1 MSSRSAP
8 TKTQTTPATPAPRAA
23 ERIRA
28 SAREL
33 FYREGIRAVGV
44 DEIVSRAGVTKP
56 SLYRAFPSKDDLA
69 AAYLSDYDREF
80 WPRFENPG
88 GKRHADARAQV
99 LAYIADL
106 ARRAV
111 QDGYRG
117 CGLSNAAV
125 EYPGHSHPARRVAET
140 HKRALRQRLRELAAE
155 MGARDPR
162 VLGDGLMLLIEGVY
176 VTGQQSAAGPAQSA
190 LAVATALIDASIAR
204 PARGRPKVRHR

>member
-1 MSSRSAP
+1 MSRHAAP
-8 TKTQTTPATPAPRAA
+8 TKKQTTSAPAQPPRAA

-69 AAYLSDYDREF
+69 AAYLADYDREF
-80 WPRFENPG
+80 WPRFEKPG
-88 GKRHADARAQV
+88 GKACADARAQV
-99 LAYIADL
+99 LAYISEL
-106 ARRAV
+106 SGRAV
-111 QDGYRG
+111 KDGYRG

-125 EYPGHSHPARRVAET
+125 EYPGHSHPARLVAET
-140 HKRALRQRLRELAAE
+140 HKKALRQRLRELAAE

-162 VLGDGLMLLIEGVY
+162 LLGDALMLLIEGVY
-176 VTGQQSAAGPAQSA
+176 VTGQQSAGGPAQSA
-190 LAVATALIDASIAR
+190 LKAAIALIDACVAK
-204 PARGRPKVRHR
+204 PARKI

>member
-1 MSSRSAP
+1 M
-8 TKTQTTPATPAPRAA
+8 QTTPAPTQPRAA

-44 DEIVSRAGVTKP
+44 DEIVNRAGVTKP

-80 WPRFENPG
+80 WPRFEKPG
-88 GKRHADARAQV
+88 GKNQPNARAQV
-99 LAYIADL
+99 LAYIREL
-106 ARRAV
+106 ASRAV
-111 QDGYRG
+111 LDGYRG

-125 EYPGHSHPARRVAET
+125 EYPGHTHPARLVAET
-140 HKRALRQRLRELAAE
+140 HKKALRQRLRELAAE

-162 VLGDGLMLLIEGVY
+162 MLGDGLMLLIEGVY
-176 VTGQQSAAGPAQSA
+176 VTGQQSASGPAQSA
-190 LAVATALIDASIAR
+190 LAVATALIDACVAK
-204 PARGRPKVRHR
+204 PARKR